1 MYNEKK
7 FIIVKKYGHLKHLK
21 FPGSL
26 FHDTFARDNGYYWD
40 DVVETGLIRNKRII
54 IVECRDRRRYPRIEH
69 KMLFSDIELRARE
82 AETRY
87 AYRSKNVYELPNGD

>member
-7 FIIVKKYGHLKHLK
+7 FIVIKKYNKIKHLK

-40 DVVETGLIRNKRII
+40 DVLETGLIRNGKIV
-54 IVECRDRRRYPRIEH
+54 IVECRVKEHLPRIEH
-69 KMLFSDIELRARE
+69 KMLFSDMELRARE
-82 AETRY
+82 AESRY
-87 AYRSKNVYELPNGD
+87 AYRSREYILPNGD